1 MTWLTYHNKK
11 ANLNISFVKEL
22 NLIYIYIYYNKT
34 ILPQNFNFFLS
45 KLIMAQKI
53 LMITLWLK

>member
-22 NLIYIYIYYNKT
+22 NLIYIYYNKT